1 MIMNEM
7 NQMFSPSNPVIYYVA
22 QQPTEYYPNVSVQ
35 LPLCLNTRNLM
46 LPRKPISLFE
56 NDENFLKSV

>member
-1 MIMNEM
+1 
-7 NQMFSPSNPVIYYVA
+7 MFSPSNPVIYYVA